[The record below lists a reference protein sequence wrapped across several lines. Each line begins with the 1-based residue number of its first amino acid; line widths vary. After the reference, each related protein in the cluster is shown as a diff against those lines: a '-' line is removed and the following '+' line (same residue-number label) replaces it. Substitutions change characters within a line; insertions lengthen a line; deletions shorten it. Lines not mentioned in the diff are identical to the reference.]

1 MFNARHARNLRYFFK
16 YMDKKTK
23 LISIGIGVIA
33 VVAIVIA
40 VVVFVKKSD
49 TQPQSQQ
56 PEQQSQVQQPTE
68 QEVLG
73 SLSVPIAVPPEAAS
87 VTPKETL
94 QLVSK
99 SMTAPAPKGV
109 GATVQT
115 ADQSVLD
122 SLSAPAK

>member
-1 MFNARHARNLRYFFK
+1 MRGIRATYDIFCK

-23 LISIGIGVIA
+23 LTIIGIGVIA
-33 VVAIVIA
+33 VVAIMTA
-40 VVVFVKKSD
+40 AVVFVKKSG

-56 PEQQSQVQQPTE
+56 PEQKSQVQQPTE

-73 SLSVPIAVPPEAAS
+73 SLSVPIAVPPESAS

-94 QLVSK
+94 QSVSK
-99 SMTAPAPKGV
+99 AMTAPASTGV

-122 SLSAPAK
+122 SLSAPVKN

>member
-1 MFNARHARNLRYFFK
+1 MRGIRATYDIFCK

-23 LISIGIGVIA
+23 LTIIGIGVVV

-40 VVVFVKKSD
+40 AVVFVKKSD

-56 PEQQSQVQQPTE
+56 SEQQPQAQQSTE
-68 QEVLG
+68 QEVLR
-73 SLSVPIAVPPEAAS
+73 SLSAPITAPPEATI

-94 QLVSK
+94 QSVSK
-99 SMTAPAPKGV
+99 AMTAPAPKGM